1 MGPQNFGG
9 RVALVVIVTEENAGG
24 MGPRWELSGEEVL
37 SPQAF

>member
-9 RVALVVIVTEENAGG
+9 RVALVVIATEESASG
-24 MGPRWELSGEEVL
+24 MGPRWEFSGEEVL